1 MSHNYGDCYFCG
13 GKVVERI
20 VEIEYH
26 WKGRLYLIEGVPVG
40 VCQQCGE
47 RYFTAQVSE
56 AIDRS
61 IEAKEIKRTISVP
74 VMEYMP
80 VEAI

>member
-1 MSHNYGDCYFCG
+1 M
-13 GKVVERI
+13 VEKI
-20 VEIEYH
+20 VELEYR
-26 WKGRLYLIEGVPVG
+26 WKGRLYIIDGVPAG

-47 RYFTAQVSE
+47 KYFTAQVSE

-61 IEAKEIKRTISVP
+61 VEAKEIKRTVSVP
-74 VMEYMP
+74 VKEYMP